1 MMNVDSFA
9 HHPIRAQTR
18 KFSIA
23 LMPERIEEAGSQ
35 SSNVRRT
42 GAECA

>member
-18 KFSIA
+18 KFFIA
-23 LMPERIEEAGSQ
+23 LMPERIEEARAW
-35 SSNVRRT
+35 RRM
-42 GAECA
+42 